1 MKRNLPILFL
11 LLFIF
16 QLGYAQ
22 ERPITG
28 TVSDSQ
34 GMPIPGVN
42 VTVKNAPNRGAQTD
56 FDGNF
61 TINAAAN
68 EVLVFSFV
76 GLTRVERTVG
86 TATVIN
92 VTMQEDSESLDEV
105 VVVGYGVQ
113 AKRDVTGSISQVKGD
128 EIANLVTPSF
138 EAQLAGRAAGVQVT
152 TQSGIIGETP
162 RFRIR
167 GIASITS
174 GTYPLIVVDGIPIY
188 TGDLGGYASNNA
200 LGDINPTDIESIEIL
215 KDGSATAIYGS
226 RAANGVVLITTKT
239 GREGRMTINAN
250 TSVGFASPIS
260 KFDLLGTPDFIT
272 ISNEKRA
279 NRNATPWA
287 AGTEFNT
294 DWQDAVLKS
303 NALQQDHNTSF
314 SGGTARTKYYLSL
327 GYSSQE
333 SVARPNDMERYSFR
347 SNIDQKIKDWL
358 SVGVNAGLTRTE
370 YNGLNTGT
378 NSLSGNIFNATRQHP
393 NVPIYN
399 ADHPSGYN
407 IGYRGTDGNWLSEN
421 LVGPWDNLALIGDNL
436 PNIMYAIENNNYYSK
451 INRIISNVYADVKP
465 IESVNFRTQVSVDQ
479 ANTTG
484 FLYWSPVHGD
494 GQSTNGRVQ
503 NNNTDLTRWNWQNI
517 LSYNNTFAEAHTV
530 GLTLINEF
538 QKQRNQSFFGT
549 GTDLSD
555 TFFNK
560 NLISNSYGIPGS
572 GGGLTENGFISYA
585 GRFNYNYANR
595 YYLQATLRR
604 DGLSSLPEANRW
616 GTFPGVSV
624 GWTVSEEAFM
634 DGATIVNDFKIR
646 GSYGKVGNV
655 SIGNYPY
662 LGLYGAAKY
671 GDTNGIG
678 YAQFGNNNLR
688 WETSTK
694 YDVGFDL
701 RMFNNRFTF
710 NFDYFLNETD
720 DLILDLETPMSL
732 GIPNN
737 SYSSNIGAIKNS
749 GVELAAEARIIQTQD
764 FTWNLNANIS
774 FVDNEVIS
782 LVNGQDRIAANNFT
796 ITREGEPINSL
807 YGFRYWGVNPANGNP
822 VYYKADGSLV
832 QGMLP
837 GGSYTTFDAANPGA
851 AGTAASLSAAADRT
865 LLGQTL
871 PKYFGGL
878 SSSMAYKGFD
888 FGFLFRFSGGNK
900 IFNATRRD
908 LLNMNFTNNSTEI
921 LGRWQS
927 AENPGDG
934 WTPRLYWGTNTTTNL
949 SSSAY
954 TRFVEDADF
963 IKLDN
968 ITLGYTLPSEVS
980 QRIGMSKFRV
990 YAQAQNVWIITDYSG
1005 ADPEMEIAG
1014 VDLNLTPRSSIVS
1027 FGLNIGL

>member
-1 MKRNLPILFL
+1 MKRTLQVFFL

-16 QLGYAQ
+16 QSGYSQ
-22 ERPITG
+22 ERTITG
-28 TVSDSQ
+28 TVTDAA
-34 GMPIPGVN
+34 GLPLPGVN
-42 VTVKNAPNRGAQTD
+42 VTVRNTNRGAQTD
-56 FDGNF
+56 FDGNYS
-61 TINAAAN
+61 INAAPN
-68 EVLVFSFV
+68 EVLVFTFV
-76 GLTRVERTVG
+76 GLSRVERAVG
-86 TATVIN
+86 TASSIN
-92 VTMQEDSESLDEV
+92 VTMEEDSQALDEV

-113 AKRDVTGSISQVKGD
+113 SKREVTGAISQVKGE

-200 LGDINPTDIESIEIL
+200 LGDINPADIESIEIL

-226 RAANGVVLITTKT
+226 RAANGVVLITTKS
-239 GREGRMTINAN
+239 GKEGRMTINAN
-250 TSVGFASPIS
+250 STVGWASPIET
-260 KFDLLGTPDFIT
+260 FDLLQTPDFIT
-272 ISNEKRA
+272 ISNEKRS
-279 NRNATPWA
+279 NRGQEDWA
-287 AGTEFNT
+287 AGSQFNT

-303 NALQQDHNTSF
+303 GALQQDHNLSF
-314 SGGTARTKYYLSL
+314 SGGTASTNYYLSL
-327 GYSSQE
+327 GYTDQE
-333 SVARPNDMERYSFR
+333 SVARPNDMTRYSFR
-347 SNIDQKIKDWL
+347 SNIDQKIKSWL

-399 ADHPSGYN
+399 PEHPTGYN
-407 IGYRGTDGNWLSEN
+407 IDFEFDN
-421 LVGPWDNLALIGDNL
+421 LVGRGSNIGLIGDNL
-436 PNIMYAIENNNYYSK
+436 PNLMYAIENNNYYSK

-465 IESVNFRTQVSVDQ
+465 INSVNFRTQVSVDQ

-494 GQSTNGRVQ
+494 GQGSNGRVQ

-517 LSYNNTFAEAHTV
+517 LSYNDTFADAHTV
-530 GLTLINEF
+530 GVTLINEF
-538 QKQRNQSFFGT
+538 QKQRNQSFFAT
-549 GTDLSD
+549 GTDLSNE
-555 TFFNK
+555 FFNK
-560 NLISNSYGIPGS
+560 NLISNSYGVPGS

-585 GRFNYNYANR
+585 GRVNYNYKNR
-595 YYLQATLRR
+595 YFLQGTLRR
-604 DGLSSLPEANRW
+604 DGLSSLPEANRY
-616 GTFPGVSV
+616 GTFPGASA
-624 GWTVSEEAFM
+624 GWTISEEAFM
-634 DGATIVNDFKIR
+634 RDVTAINDFKIR

-671 GDTNGIG
+671 GDANGIG
-678 YAQFGNNNLR
+678 YAQFGNDQLR

-694 YDVGFDL
+694 YDIGFDL

-710 NFDYFLNETD
+710 NADYFINDTD

-732 GIPNN
+732 GIPGN
-737 SYSSNIGAIKNS
+737 SYSSNIGAIKNT
-749 GVELAAEARIIQTQD
+749 GIELAAEGRLIQGPNFNWTV
-764 FTWNLNANIS
+764 NANIS
-774 FVDNEVIS
+774 FIDNEVVS
-782 LVNGQDRIAANNFT
+782 LVAGQDRINANNYT
-796 ITREGEPINSL
+796 ISREGEPINSI
-807 YGFRYWGVNPANGNP
+807 YGFRYWGTNPANGNP

-832 QGMLP
+832 QGNIAT
-837 GGSYTTFDAANPGA
+837 SNYRVFDPANPSDVSQA
-851 AGTAASLSAAADRT
+851 SSLSSATDRVI
-865 LLGQTL
+865 LGQSL
-871 PKYFGGL
+871 PKYFGGF
-878 SSSMAYKGFD
+878 SSSMNYKGFD

-908 LLNMNFTNNSTEI
+908 LLNQNFTNNSTEI

-927 AENPGDG
+927 EANPGDG
-934 WTPRLYWGTNTTTNL
+934 LTPRLWAAGNTFVNL
-949 SSSAY
+949 TSSA
-954 TRFVEDADF
+954 TSRFVEDADF
-963 IKLDN
+963 IKLEN
-968 ITLGYTLPSEVS
+968 MTLGYSLSKDVAES
-980 QRIGMSKFRV
+980 IGMSKLRV
-990 YAQAQNVWIITDYSG
+990 YVQGQNLWIITDYSG
-1005 ADPEMEIAG
+1005 LDPEMEIGG